1 MMRTKAMRHMR
12 PLEMVLLILAVIVLV
27 ASMFAVGVY
36 GPELVKLIQ
45 QGGGIGDQ
53 NSSPLKIIA
62 SQVGEIVRQT
72 FFPEVKACEMGPV
85 YGTTRAV
92 AIDSLTGR
100 IIEPDCI
107 QYIVK

>member
-1 MMRTKAMRHMR
+1 
-12 PLEMVLLILAVIVLV
+12 MVLLILAVIVLV

-45 QGGGIGDQ
+45 QGGGIGEG
-53 NSSPLKIIA
+53 NTSPLKIIA
-62 SQVGEIVRQT
+62 SQVAEIVQQAFT
-72 FFPEVKACEMGPV
+72 SEVNACEIGTM

-92 AIDSLTGR
+92 AIDSLTGQ

-107 QYIVK
+107 QYNVK